1 MQQVQKKS
9 SDHLPH
15 LLTGLDGSARA
26 IFLAQLL
33 ETSQEPLL
41 IIEPSD
47 LELQS
52 LAADLSNLLS
62 DFPVLVYPAED
73 SIAIE
78 YAEASLD
85 FSAQRVEVLNFLAS
99 GSPGIVLTNVAGGRQ
114 ALNSLED
121 WKAYNQDLRVGED
134 YERDR
139 LIQSFED
146 LGYRSQALVLS
157 LIHI

>member
-1 MQQVQKKS
+1 MINQFSQKAFRDTLQAVQKRS

-33 ETSQEPLL
+33 ERSQEPLL

-85 FSAQRVEVLNFLAS
+85 FSAQRVEAPVS
-99 GSPGIVLTNVAGGRQ
+99 YTHLT
-114 ALNSLED
+114 LPT
-121 WKAYNQDLRVGED
+121 KA
-134 YERDR
+134 
-139 LIQSFED
+139 
-146 LGYRSQALVLS
+146 
-157 LIHI
+157 